1 MSVFLITMDKGRKMM
16 RPISTREEYLALR
29 NSASQIGNVA
39 KIRFP
44 QADTDVDKLKRSL
57 LQFNYY

>member
-1 MSVFLITMDKGRKMM
+1 MSVFLITMDKGRKKM

-29 NSASQIGNVA
+29 NSVTQIGTVA

-44 QADTDVDKLKRSL
+44 QADTDVDRLKRSL
-57 LQFNYY
+57 L